1 MSSIQQFYDL
11 PENARKE
18 VLDFI
23 DFLTYKNGI
32 ESRQA
37 NAKQKQAKWL
47 KKVDRPV
54 NTSGELISDTV
65 RLLRDEEKW

>member
-1 MSSIQQFYDL
+1 MSSIQQFYEL

-23 DFLTYKNGI
+23 DFLAYKNGV
-32 ESRQA
+32 ESKQSHTE
-37 NAKQKQAKWL
+37 QKQTKWL
-47 KKVDRPV
+47 EKVNRPE

-65 RLLRDEEKW
+65 RRLRDEEKW

>member
-1 MSSIQQFYDL
+1 MSSIQQFYEL

-23 DFLTYKNGI
+23 DFLAYKNGVESKQSHI
-32 ESRQA
+32 E
-37 NAKQKQAKWL
+37 QKRTKWL

-65 RLLRDEEKW
+65 RRLRDEEKW

>member
-1 MSSIQQFYDL
+1 MSSIQQFYEL

-23 DFLTYKNGI
+23 DFLVHKNGV
-32 ESRQA
+32 ESKQA
-37 NAKQKQAKWL
+37 NIVPKQTKWL
-47 KKVDRPV
+47 KKVNRPE

-65 RLLRDEEKW
+65 RRLRDEEKW

>member
-23 DFLTYKNGI
+23 DFLTYKNGV
-32 ESRQA
+32 ESKPA
-37 NAKQKQAKWL
+37 NTKQKQAKWL

-65 RLLRDEEKW
+65 RRLRDEEKW

>member
-1 MSSIQQFYDL
+1 MSSIQQFYEL

-23 DFLTYKNGI
+23 DFLAYKNGV
-32 ESRQA
+32 EL
-37 NAKQKQAKWL
+37 KQSHTEQKRTKWL

-54 NTSGELISDTV
+54 NTSDELISDTV
-65 RLLRDEEKW
+65 RRLRDEEKW